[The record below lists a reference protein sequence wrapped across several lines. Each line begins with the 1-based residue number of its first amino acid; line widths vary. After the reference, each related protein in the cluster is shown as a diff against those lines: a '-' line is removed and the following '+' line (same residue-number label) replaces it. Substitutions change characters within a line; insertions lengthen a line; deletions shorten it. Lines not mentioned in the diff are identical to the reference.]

1 MSASGNVGSLEVSC
15 WHLQIRIRKIG
26 AGGKRGARI
35 NDEPARLLL
44 RVTLMGFFDLLT
56 RSALGRT
63 IYSMA
68 ALEIAPHG
76 KGKGH
81 SPETTSG
88 FCGQAVA
95 RKPEQEGV

>member
-1 MSASGNVGSLEVSC
+1 
-15 WHLQIRIRKIG
+15 
-26 AGGKRGARI
+26 
-35 NDEPARLLL
+35 LL
-44 RVTLMGFFDLLT
+44 RVTLMGLFGLLT

-68 ALEIAPHG
+68 ALEIARHG

-81 SPETTSG
+81 GPESISG
-88 FCGQAVA
+88 FCGQAIA